1 MMKLLTT
8 VVNRVFDLVTLLVVL
23 YVGLLV
29 AEYFLKTLRE
39 RERNAVDIIASGNI
53 KSMEDYKY
61 VMGELSAIRSLQ
73 QDLKETLQMDD
84 IDG

>member
-1 MMKLLTT
+1 LDGIRL
-8 VVNRVFDLVTLLVVL
+8 
-23 YVGLLV
+23 

>member
-1 MMKLLTT
+1 MDGIRL
-8 VVNRVFDLVTLLVVL
+8 
-23 YVGLLV
+23 
-29 AEYFLKTLRE
+29 AEYFFKTLRD

-73 QDLKETLQMDD
+73 QDLRETLQMDD
-84 IDG
+84 NDG

>member
-1 MMKLLTT
+1 MDGIKL
-8 VVNRVFDLVTLLVVL
+8 
-23 YVGLLV
+23 

>member
-1 MMKLLTT
+1 MDGIKL
-8 VVNRVFDLVTLLVVL
+8 
-23 YVGLLV
+23 
-29 AEYFLKTLRE
+29 AEYFFKTLRE

>member
-1 MMKLLTT
+1 MNGIKL
-8 VVNRVFDLVTLLVVL
+8 
-23 YVGLLV
+23 
-29 AEYFLKTLRE
+29 AEYFFKTLRE
-39 RERNAVDIIASGNI
+39 RERNAVDIIAGGNI

>member
-1 MMKLLTT
+1 MDGIKL
-8 VVNRVFDLVTLLVVL
+8 
-23 YVGLLV
+23 
-29 AEYFLKTLRE
+29 AEYFLKTLLE
-39 RERNAVDIIASGNI
+39 RERNAVDIIAGGNI

>member
-1 MMKLLTT
+1 LDGIRL
-8 VVNRVFDLVTLLVVL
+8 
-23 YVGLLV
+23 
-29 AEYFLKTLRE
+29 AEYFFKTLRE

-73 QDLKETLQMDD
+73 QDLRETLQMDD
-84 IDG
+84 NDG

>member
-1 MMKLLTT
+1 MDGIRL
-8 VVNRVFDLVTLLVVL
+8 
-23 YVGLLV
+23 

-61 VMGELSAIRSLQ
+61 VMGEI
-73 QDLKETLQMDD
+73 
-84 IDG
+84 

>member
-1 MMKLLTT
+1 MDGIRL
-8 VVNRVFDLVTLLVVL
+8 
-23 YVGLLV
+23 

-73 QDLKETLQMDD
+73 QDLRETLQMDD
-84 IDG
+84 NDG

>member
-1 MMKLLTT
+1 MDGIRL
-8 VVNRVFDLVTLLVVL
+8 
-23 YVGLLV
+23 
-29 AEYFLKTLRE
+29 AEYFLKTLRD

-73 QDLKETLQMDD
+73 QDLRETLQMDNKD
-84 IDG
+84 V

>member
-1 MMKLLTT
+1 MDGIRL
-8 VVNRVFDLVTLLVVL
+8 
-23 YVGLLV
+23 

-73 QDLKETLQMDD
+73 QDLRETLQMDNN
-84 IDG
+84 DG

>member
-1 MMKLLTT
+1 MDGIKL
-8 VVNRVFDLVTLLVVL
+8 
-23 YVGLLV
+23 
-29 AEYFLKTLRE
+29 AEYFFKTLRE
-39 RERNAVDIIASGNI
+39 RERNDVDIIASGNI

-84 IDG
+84 IDD

>member
-1 MMKLLTT
+1 MDGIRL
-8 VVNRVFDLVTLLVVL
+8 
-23 YVGLLV
+23 
-29 AEYFLKTLRE
+29 AEYFLKTLRD

-84 IDG
+84 NDG